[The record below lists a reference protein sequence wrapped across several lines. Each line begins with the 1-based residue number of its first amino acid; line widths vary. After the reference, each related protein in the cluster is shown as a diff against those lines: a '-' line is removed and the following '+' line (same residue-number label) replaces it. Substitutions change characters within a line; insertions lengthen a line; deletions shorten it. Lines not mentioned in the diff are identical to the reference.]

1 MILHWDHGF
10 LFATIYAKGGV
21 AVKEY
26 IARLIRTG
34 MPRKVAVSVCKEI
47 KRKHGETAL
56 AQYVDAVEEECD
68 V

>member
-1 MILHWDHGF
+1 M
-10 LFATIYAKGGV
+10 
-21 AVKEY
+21 KEY

-47 KRKHGETAL
+47 KRTQGETAL